1 MTQQVMVH
9 KTSTLKEAFQT
20 CETQPLNDVT
30 QWFESNLE
38 TTEQVKGSNPVVA
51 PCTYYEY
58 QHKLTFPHILK
69 IQKLEQCM
77 LCIDT
82 FTNYDVVVP
91 VKSKIED
98 DIAAGILACMHKM
111 GNKPEIIYTDHE
123 GALHK
128 PSIHT

>member
-1 MTQQVMVH
+1 
-9 KTSTLKEAFQT
+9 
-20 CETQPLNDVT
+20 
-30 QWFESNLE
+30 
-38 TTEQVKGSNPVVA
+38 
-51 PCTYYEY
+51 
-58 QHKLTFPHILK
+58 
-69 IQKLEQCM
+69 M

-123 GALHK
+123 GRYINHQYTHSLNHIK
-128 PSIHT
+128 